1 VINRLPDSFAPK
13 PDQGVPTV
21 RRRSLFAAVALG
33 VATLAIIVG
42 IGVFL
47 LLRSGD
53 NSATRLG
60 NRQAAVE
67 ARGAHVMPFDQAKT
81 THVFAKTADGGIET
95 VTANA
100 GNSTGQVALIRMHL
114 AHEAQLFAS
123 GNFTDPAAIHGENM
137 PGLAALERGAS
148 QVTFTYADAPRGAT
162 ITYRTTSTK
171 LIDALHVWF
180 DAQLSDH
187 GRHAHGT

>member
-1 VINRLPDSFAPK
+1 MINRLPDSFAPK

-21 RRRSLFAAVALG
+21 RRRSLFAAAALG

-47 LLRSGD
+47 MLRSGD
-53 NSATRLG
+53 SSDTQLG

-67 ARGAHVMPFDQAKT
+67 ARGVHVMPFDQART
-81 THVFAKTADGGIET
+81 THVFANTVDGGIET

-100 GNSTGQVALIRMHL
+100 ASDTGQIALIRMHL
-114 AHEAQLFAS
+114 EHESQLFAS
-123 GNFTDPAAIHGENM
+123 GDFTDPASIHGKDM

-148 QVTFTYADAPRGAT
+148 QVAFTYAEVPRGAT
-162 ITYRTTSTK
+162 ISYRTTNTK
-171 LIDALHVWF
+171 LVDALQAWF
-180 DAQLSDH
+180 DAQLIDH
-187 GRHAHGT
+187 GRHAHT

>member
-1 VINRLPDSFAPK
+1 M
-13 PDQGVPTV
+13 
-21 RRRSLFAAVALG
+21 RRRTLFAAAGFG

-42 IGVFL
+42 IGVHL

-53 NSATRLG
+53 DSATQLG
-60 NRQAAVE
+60 NRQAVVE
-67 ARGAHVMPFDQAKT
+67 ARGAHVMPFDQAQT
-81 THVFAKTADGGIET
+81 THVFANTADGGIET

-100 GNSTGQVALIRMHL
+100 VNNTGQIALIRMHL
-114 AHEAQLFAS
+114 AQEAQLFAS
-123 GNFTDPAAIHGENM
+123 GDFTDPAAIHGRNM
-137 PGLAALERGAS
+137 PGLAALESGAS

-171 LIDALHVWF
+171 LVDALHVWF